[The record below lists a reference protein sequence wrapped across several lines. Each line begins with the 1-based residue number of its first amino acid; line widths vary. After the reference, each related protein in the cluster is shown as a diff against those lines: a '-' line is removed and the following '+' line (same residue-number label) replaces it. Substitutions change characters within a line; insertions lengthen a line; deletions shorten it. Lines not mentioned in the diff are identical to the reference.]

1 MGTEKQATEVRQE
14 QIAQAALDLVGKQG
28 LKGLS
33 IAGIAQEI
41 GLVPSAIYRHFKGKD
56 EVIDASLAL
65 IRQRLHANVEAVC
78 EDTSD
83 AIERLRLLQI
93 RHVRLIRDNQATP
106 RVVFSEEIYDGHP
119 ERKTRVYEMISGYLR
134 EVAEIVRQGQEAGT
148 IRPDVEPGT
157 VALMFLGLIQP
168 AAILWHM
175 SDGEFDVTAETLK
188 TWELFRRAVA
198 TGS

>member
-14 QIAQAALDLVGKQG
+14 QIAQAALDLAGKQG

-33 IAGIAQEI
+33 IAGIAEEV
-41 GLVPSAIYRHFKGKD
+41 GLAPSAIYRHFKSKD

-93 RHVRLIRDNQATP
+93 RHVRLIRENQATP
-106 RVVFSEEIYDGHP
+106 RVVFSEESYDGHP
-119 ERKTRVYEMISGYLR
+119 ERKARVYEMISSYLR

-148 IRPDVEPGT
+148 IRCDVEPGT
-157 VALMFLGLIQP
+157 VALMLLGLIQP

-175 SDGEFDVTAETLK
+175 SDGEFDVTAETQK